1 MSMSNVNAYAVSS
14 VPSGVDAVTVIENVP
29 AKSEL
34 LPSSVNWLSIVLN
47 DIAVESTPATE
58 TVGIVAA

>member
-14 VPSGVDAVTVIENVP
+14 VPSGVVAVTVTANVP

-34 LPSSVNWLSIVLN
+34 LESSVNWLVVVLN
-47 DIAVESTPATE
+47 DIAVESTPDTE